1 MEMRVGGISPIVQCL
16 LMCHPIIRIWCLHE
30 EAMRSG
36 RNVNL
41 SACSGFTNDS
51 TFAEALKTI
60 QFTSCQLSLLFF
72 FLHIFVNILLN
83 SHTQFKST
91 SLIITTK
98 ENQEKRM
105 VFCAKQV
112 LFQLKDVATQ
122 LFLIY
127 LFLHFQWKYNG
138 LHEGDIFLLSW
149 VRKCVYK

>member
-1 MEMRVGGISPIVQCL
+1 MKKPWGQAGMLISQLALGLQMIPHLQKHWKLYNL
-16 LMCHPIIRIWCLHE
+16 LH
-30 EAMRSG
+30 
-36 RNVNL
+36 VN
-41 SACSGFTNDS
+41 FPY
-51 TFAEALKTI
+51 F
-60 QFTSCQLSLLFF
+60 FF

-83 SHTQFKST
+83 SHIQFKST

-138 LHEGDIFLLSW
+138 LHEGNIFLLSW